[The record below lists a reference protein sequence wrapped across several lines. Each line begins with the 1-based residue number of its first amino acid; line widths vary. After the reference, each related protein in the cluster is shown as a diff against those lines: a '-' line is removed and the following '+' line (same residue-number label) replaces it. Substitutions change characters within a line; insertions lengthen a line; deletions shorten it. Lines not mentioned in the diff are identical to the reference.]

1 MKQQVTL
8 GKRALQLVLCAT
20 VASAALTAQT
30 AYADVITV
38 DFTGSPFSV
47 VPFNLDGFYL
57 NVVTGAT
64 GTSGAATAGWDL
76 NPYFSGS
83 TAPPATFRFFTPTG
97 GGMVGAAGIV
107 SPLALGS
114 EVGAGSSFITGAL
127 NASTAGTNYFGFRFI
142 NEATATTNYGYVVV
156 AQAVNPPVAGAVQVL
171 SYSYD
176 NTGAAITVVPEP
188 STWLMMLG
196 GLAAVDLMRRRM
208 SDRRQDAA

>member
-114 EVGAGSSFITGAL
+114 AVGAGSSFITGAL

-196 GLAAVDLMRRRM
+196 GLAAVGLMRRRM

>member
-38 DFTGSPFSV
+38 DFTGNPFSV

-76 NPYFSGS
+76 NPYFTGS
-83 TAPPATFRFFTPTG
+83 TAPPAGFRFFSPTG
-97 GGMVGAAGIV
+97 GGMVGAAGIAA
-107 SPLALGS
+107 PLAEGS
-114 EVGAGSSFITGAL
+114 TVGAASSFITGVM
-127 NASTAGTNYFGFRFI
+127 NASTVGTNYFGFRFI
-142 NEATATTNYGYVVV
+142 NESTATTNYGYVVV

-171 SYSYD
+171 SYTYD
-176 NTGAAITVVPEP
+176 DTGASVTVVPEP

-196 GLAAVDLMRRRM
+196 GLAAVGLMRRRM
-208 SDRRQDAA
+208 SDRQQAAA

>member
-8 GKRALQLVLCAT
+8 GKRALKLVLGAT
-20 VASAALTAQT
+20 VVGVAMAAQT
-30 AYADVITV
+30 VYADVITV
-38 DFTGSPFSV
+38 DFSGSPFSV

-57 NVVTGAT
+57 NVVTGAI

-83 TAPPATFRFFTPTG
+83 TTATPIFRFFTPTG
-97 GGMVGAAGIV
+97 GGMVGASGIV
-107 SPLALGS
+107 APLALGS
-114 EVGAGSSFITGAL
+114 EVGAASTFITGAL
-127 NASTAGTNYFGFRFI
+127 NASTVGTNYFGFRFT

-196 GLAAVDLMRRRM
+196 GLAAVGLMRRRLA
-208 SDRRQDAA
+208 DRQQ